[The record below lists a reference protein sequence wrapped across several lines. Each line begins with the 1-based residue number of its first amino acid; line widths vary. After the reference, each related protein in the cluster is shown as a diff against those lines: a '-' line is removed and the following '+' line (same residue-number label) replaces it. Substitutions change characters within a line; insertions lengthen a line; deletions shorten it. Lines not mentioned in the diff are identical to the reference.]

1 MSQKVSKVDYSK
13 GLIYKLCC
21 KDTTIE
27 EIYIGS
33 TTNFKIRKNK
43 HKYDCCNINSKNYN
57 FKVYKFI
64 RETGGFE
71 NWDMILIQYFS
82 CNTKKELESK
92 ERELIELYNPI
103 LNCEIPGRL
112 QTEYRKV
119 NKDKIK
125 EKHKEYYKNNKDKIS
140 QRDKEYRKVNKDKI
154 KEKHKEYYENN
165 KDKIKLYYENNKTE
179 ITEKRKIKT
188 ECEYCKSVVRKLDL
202 NRHQK
207 SNKCLKFQLNE

>member
-125 EKHKEYYKNNKDKIS
+125 EKHKEYY
-140 QRDKEYRKVNKDKI
+140 
-154 KEKHKEYYENN
+154 ENN

>member
-1 MSQKVSKVDYSK
+1 
-13 GLIYKLCC
+13 
-21 KDTTIE
+21 
-27 EIYIGS
+27 
-33 TTNFKIRKNK
+33 
-43 HKYDCCNINSKNYN
+43 
-57 FKVYKFI
+57 
-64 RETGGFE
+64 
-71 NWDMILIQYFS
+71 MILIQYFS

-112 QTEYRKV
+112 QT
-119 NKDKIK
+119 
-125 EKHKEYYKNNKDKIS
+125 
-140 QRDKEYRKVNKDKI
+140 EYRKVNKDKI